1 MKRTVFILGAGFSA
15 DAGIPMLRNFLR
27 RMVEM
32 PSDPRYRTQYDAE
45 DKAALSQIQR
55 MQQILEQSP
64 FRSDEDGPDNIE
76 ALTSVVEFFHD
87 KKLVYAPA
95 LNKLAHRTIE
105 LSTNLSGA
113 TCPRGWTAPT
123 NFPISHPSAYHVFAA
138 ILSDWINNQPRS
150 GELLT
155 NVVISLNWDVVLER
169 VLFDLGLWPDYFL
182 DSNIWEETREL
193 QDWPK
198 IPILKIHGSLNW
210 IIQDENRGKVLPFLP
225 GSHCLDWN
233 LIGGSSKS
241 WLMVPPTSHKSPYE
255 SISMVWETAL
265 DYLKYAQKLIIIGYS
280 MPESDPYFKH
290 FLMAGLLD
298 NKVLE
303 EVRVY
308 TGSNRT
314 VKKRYET
321 LFSRTSSFIFT
332 GKKFDGFL
340 REVISGQYVL

>member
-15 DAGIPMLRNFLR
+15 DAGIPMLRNFLT

-32 PSDPRYRTQYDAE
+32 PAESAYRTQYNAE
-45 DKAALSQIQR
+45 DRSALTRIQR

-76 ALTSVVEFFHD
+76 ALSSVVEFFQD
-87 KKLVYAPA
+87 KRAVFAPA
-95 LNKLAHRTIE
+95 LNQLARRTIE
-105 LSTNLSGA
+105 LSENLSGA
-113 TCPRGWTAPT
+113 ACPRGWTAPA
-123 NFPISHPSAYHVFAA
+123 NFSVPRPSAYHVFAT
-138 ILSDWINNQPRS
+138 ILSDWIHNQPQPS
-150 GELLT
+150 DLLA

-182 DSNIWEETREL
+182 DSNIWEDLREP
-193 QDWPK
+193 QDWARVPV
-198 IPILKIHGSLNW
+198 LKIHGSLNW
-210 IIQDENRGKVLPFLP
+210 IMQDENCGKVLPFLP

-233 LIGGSSKS
+233 SVGGSSKS

-255 SISMVWETAL
+255 SILMVWETAL
-265 DYLKYAQKLIIIGYS
+265 DYLKYAQRLIIIGYS

-308 TGSNRT
+308 TGSVRA
-314 VKKRYET
+314 VQRRYKA
-321 LFSRTSSFIFT
+321 LFSKAPSFIFT
-332 GKKFDGFL
+332 GKKLDGFL
-340 REVISGQYVL
+340 REVVSGQYVL